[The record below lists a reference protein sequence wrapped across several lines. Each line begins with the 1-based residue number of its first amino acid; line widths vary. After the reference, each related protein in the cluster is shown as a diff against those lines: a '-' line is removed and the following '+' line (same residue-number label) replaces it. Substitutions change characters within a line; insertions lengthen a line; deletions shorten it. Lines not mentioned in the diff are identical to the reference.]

1 MDNNKIKQIVK
12 EGYSNIAKSEEGCCS
27 CSCKAK
33 KEFDEEIAKQIGYS
47 DEEINLVPEANLGLG
62 CGNPLALGKI
72 KPGETVLDLG
82 SGAGFDCFI
91 ASRKVGIKGKVIGVD
106 MTEEMI
112 EKARK
117 NAIKHNF
124 KNVEFKQGEIE
135 SLPIETNS
143 IDVVI
148 SNCVIN
154 LSPDKLQVFKEAFRV
169 LKKNG
174 RMYLSDIVLL
184 GELTKE
190 QKNNPSLLVGCVSG
204 ALPKEEY
211 LSLVKKAGF
220 KVQILAEDKDI
231 SKKQYNG
238 IPLESLKIEALK
250 I

>member
-1 MDNNKIKQIVK
+1 MEEIKIKQIVK
-12 EGYSNIAKSEEGCCS
+12 KGYSNIAKAEEGCCS

-33 KEFDEEIAKQIGYS
+33 KEIDEQIAKQIGYTN
-47 DEEINLVPEANLGLG
+47 EEIKLVPEANLGLG
-62 CGNPLALGKI
+62 CGNPIAMSKI
-72 KPGETVLDLG
+72 TPGETVLDLG

-91 ASRKVGIKGKVIGVD
+91 ASRKVGDKGKVIGVD

-112 EKARK
+112 EKARDIAK
-117 NAIKHNF
+117 KYKF
-124 KNVEFKQGEIE
+124 KNVEFRQGDIE
-135 SLPIETNS
+135 SLPVDNNS
-143 IDVVI
+143 IDIVI

-154 LSPDKLQVFKEAFRV
+154 LAPDKSKVFKEAFRV
-169 LKKNG
+169 LKNGG
-174 RMYLSDIVLL
+174 RMYVSDIVLL

-190 QKNNPSLLVGCVSG
+190 QKNNPNLLVGCVSG

-211 LSLVKKAGF
+211 LSIVKKAGF
-220 KVQILAEDKDI
+220 KVNILAEDKDI